1 MLKLV
6 IRVSKYSSEY
16 IQEADLL
23 EEDNISSIAFH
34 VLFDLVSGF
43 FAASMRSCF
52 GRVNH
57 KRSV

>member
-34 VLFDLVSGF
+34 VLFDLVSVFLLLACSLILG
-43 FAASMRSCF
+43 
-52 GRVNH
+52 G
-57 KRSV
+57 